1 MKILPVLLLLAAC
14 SKTAAPATT
23 STSEKVI
30 RGTVDV
36 KPELKANLAAT
47 DTVFIVARKGSGGP
61 PLAAKRVNDPKFP
74 LSFELSQKDVMMGG
88 PFDGEVELTI
98 RVDKDGD
105 AMTKNPG
112 DLFGKGAPGT
122 KVGQTNIS
130 VLIDQTL

>member
-1 MKILPVLLLLAAC
+1 VLLAAC
-14 SKTAAPATT
+14 SKTAAPPPAT
-23 STSEKVI
+23 TSEKVL

-47 DTVFIVARKGSGGP
+47 DTVYIIARKGAGGP
-61 PLAAKRVNDPKFP
+61 PLAVKRVTDPKFP
-74 LSFELSQKDVMMGG
+74 LSFELTEKDVMMGG
-88 PFDGEVELTI
+88 PFDGDVELTV

-112 DLFGKGAPGT
+112 DLVGKGPAGT
-122 KVGQTNIS
+122 KVGQTSVN